1 MLESVPAP
9 RRPRFQEPTAAA
21 ARPEDRPPAVGEL
34 GAPLGVLLGAEQV
47 AVSGDLGPIG
57 RHHHAA
63 PAVVIGVDGPLR
75 FLAGADGDGASGAAT
90 SRQSRAAL
98 IAPGF
103 RHAVDLAAG
112 RIAVFVLP
120 AAGAPLS
127 DEPVHDLRPGPW
139 LELAEAVAQGALESF
154 EPVARALDQQRIHP
168 RPIDARLRHALGR
181 LALSLDDNLAIEDIA
196 GDAGLSPTRLM
207 ALARAQLGTSLRG
220 YRRWLRAFQV
230 ARGYATGASL
240 TEAALEAGFAS
251 SAHLSAAVREQFGIR
266 PSQLLTPRARAA
278 MRTAR

>member
-1 MLESVPAP
+1 MPAP
-9 RRPRFQEPTAAA
+9 RRPRFQEPTAARRTEVA
-21 ARPEDRPPAVGEL
+21 ATAPDARADLPEGR
-34 GAPLGVLLGAEQV
+34 LGVLLGAEQI
-47 AVSGDLGPIG
+47 AVSGDFGSIS

-75 FLAGADGDGASGAAT
+75 FLAGAGADGVSGAPA

-103 RHAVDLAAG
+103 HHAVDLQAG
-112 RIAVFVLP
+112 RIAFFVLP

-127 DEPVHDLRPGPW
+127 VEPVHELRPGPW
-139 LELAEAVAQGALESF
+139 LELAEAVTTGALTSF
-154 EPVARALDQQRIHP
+154 EPVARALDQERIHP
-168 RPIDARLRHALGR
+168 RPIDARLRHAILR
-181 LALSLDDNLAIEDIA
+181 LATSLDDNLAIEELA

-207 ALARAQLGTSLRG
+207 ALARDQLGTSLRG

-240 TEAALEAGFAS
+240 TEAALAAGFAS
-251 SAHLSAAVREQFGIR
+251 SAHLSAAVREQFGVR